1 MTVSSQ
7 PIMMA
12 RNVYKVYESRGDSLL
27 ALRNVTLE
35 IQDGEFISCV
45 GPSGCGKSTLLNIL
59 GGLLDRSAGEVW
71 FKGEEHHEPR
81 REIGMMFQ
89 TPVLFDW
96 RTILDNVLLPIEI
109 LGLTKTLY
117 HAKALELLDLVGLKG
132 FETAYPRQ
140 LSGGMQQRAA
150 LSRVLVY
157 DPEVLLLDEP
167 FGALDEFT
175 RETMNLELL
184 RIWHATH
191 KIVFFVTHNI
201 NEAVFLADRVV
212 VMTPRPGEI
221 AKILTVDLP
230 RPRSREVMKL
240 PAYAEK
246 VFEVREVLGVAH

>member
-1 MTVSSQ
+1 VAISGT
-7 PIMMA
+7 PIMA
-12 RNVYKVYESRGDSLL
+12 VQNLYKVYETRDESLL
-27 ALRNVTLE
+27 ALRNVNLE
-35 IQDGEFISCV
+35 IRTGEFISCV

-59 GGLLDRSAGEVW
+59 GGLLDRTSGEVW
-71 FKGEEHHEPR
+71 FKGQEHREPR

-109 LGLTKTLY
+109 LGL
-117 HAKALELLDLVGLKG
+117 AKATYRARALELLDLVGLKG

-175 RETMNLELL
+175 REAMNLELL
-184 RIWHATH
+184 RIWHSTH
-191 KIVFFVTHNI
+191 KTVFFVTHNI

-212 VMTPRPGEI
+212 VMTPRPGQI
-221 AKILTVDLP
+221 AKILPVTLP
-230 RPRSREVMKL
+230 RPRGREVMKL

>member
-1 MTVSSQ
+1 MPGE
-7 PIMMA
+7 PIIA
-12 RNVYKVYESRGDSLL
+12 VKGVHKVYASRGEALL
-27 ALRNVTLE
+27 ALRDINLDVYA
-35 IQDGEFISCV
+35 GEFVSCV

-59 GGLLDRSAGEVW
+59 AGLIDHTSGTVW
-71 FKGEEHHEPR
+71 FKGQEHHEPR
-81 REIGMMFQ
+81 REIGLMFQ

-96 RTILDNVLLPIEI
+96 RTIIDNVLLPVEI
-109 LGLTKTLY
+109 LGL
-117 HAKALELLDLVGLKG
+117 AKAQYRARAIELLDLVGLKG

-175 RETMNLELL
+175 REAMNLELL
-184 RIWHATH
+184 RIWHTTH
-191 KIVFFVTHNI
+191 KTVFFVTHNI

-212 VMTPRPGEI
+212 VMTPRPGQI
-221 AKILTVDLP
+221 AQSFRIDLP
-230 RPRSREVMKL
+230 RPRTRDMMRL
-240 PAYAEK
+240 PGYAEK

>member
-1 MTVSSQ
+1 
-7 PIMMA
+7 MA
-12 RNVYKVYESRGDSLL
+12 VQNLYKIYEGREEPLL
-27 ALRNVTLE
+27 ALRNVNLE
-35 IQDGEFISCV
+35 ICAGEFISCV

-59 GGLLDRSAGEVW
+59 GGLLDQTSGEVW
-71 FKGEEHHEPR
+71 FKGQNLSEPR

-109 LGLTKTLY
+109 LGLTKETY
-117 HAKALELLDLVGLKG
+117 RPRALELLDLVGLKG
-132 FETAYPRQ
+132 FESAYPRQ
-140 LSGGMQQRAA
+140 LSGGMQQRVA

-175 RETMNLELL
+175 REAMNLELL
-184 RIWHATH
+184 RIWQNTH
-191 KIVFFVTHNI
+191 KTVFFVTHNI

-212 VMTPRPGEI
+212 VMTPRPGQI

-230 RPRSREVMKL
+230 RPRRREVMKL